1 MNLLKLMKILRDSWV
16 WIPCSAI
23 MSAADTEIMAN
34 KIKEAVEKGSLD
46 VLIGSTITNQDE
58 VHMIPDILQNGD
70 DFFFPVFTT
79 ADEMGEYGN
88 DFSKIQEHFLTA
100 VTLARNNKK
109 KVTGIV
115 INAFTEPFVIPE
127 ELFDIIAEMDSAIE
141 PKE

>member
-1 MNLLKLMKILRDSWV
+1 MPSNLK
-16 WIPCSAI
+16 PCSFLTLYR
-23 MSAADTEIMAN
+23 SC
-34 KIKEAVEKGSLD
+34 K
-46 VLIGSTITNQDE
+46 QR
-58 VHMIPDILQNGD
+58 
-70 DFFFPVFTT
+70 
-79 ADEMGEYGN
+79 YGK